1 MTHEFHSFY
10 YDQMQREP
18 ETDDFR
24 LPSGTEMTPELLQR
38 LVDEFEQDHKP
49 RYEYLDAAYRGRY
62 AIFDRSWRKRPDYK
76 PNNRMAADFA
86 YTVTQTFEGYFIGV
100 PMTLSVRS
108 ADDMGDS
115 RKEAVEAFIA
125 EFAARNMQEDVDAE
139 LSKMASKFG
148 HAYEMLY
155 QDEEGMPRSV
165 AVSPLTSFMVYDD
178 SVLRRPLFFV
188 RWFYGDDG
196 AIKGSWSDS
205 AQVVDF
211 ARSSEGLAFGEP
223 SAHAFG
229 SVPAVDFRQNT
240 EGRGLYE
247 GVLSLIEQ
255 YNAVLSEKANDVE
268 YFSDCYM
275 VVKGKELD
283 DDEIDN
289 IRENKIIN
297 LYGESTEG
305 LDVAFLVK
313 PNADAV
319 QENLINRLETLIYKT
334 AMVPD
339 ITDDNFATASGI
351 ALKMRMMPMSNLAR
365 NKELKFK
372 RGVQERLRLLAAY
385 PNAGFA
391 GDEWKAVEVTMHRNM
406 PDDLQSE
413 ASVAGQLSG
422 IVSEET
428 QLSVLSCVSDPRAE
442 MQRKREEQDEKAE
455 AISGGMPTNRTP
467 TVGGQDM
474 YKITSILRQYGKGT
488 MTRRNALAML
498 KLIGVDDETAAGYL
512 DDKDDEKGN
521 GNEGSD
527 L

>member
-1 MTHEFHSFY
+1 MSHEFHSFY

-18 ETDDFR
+18 STDDFR
-24 LPSGTEMTPELLQR
+24 LPAGTEMTEGLLQR

-49 RYEYLDAAYRGRY
+49 RYEYLDKVYDTHY
-62 AIFDRSWRKRPDYK
+62 AIFDRSWRRKPDYK
-76 PNNRMAADFA
+76 PDNRLSADFC
-86 YTVTQTFEGYFIGV
+86 YTITDTFEGYYIGV
-100 PMTLSVRS
+100 PMTLSVKG
-108 ADDMGDS
+108 GDEG
-115 RKEAVEAFIA
+115 RKKTVEAFIA
-125 EFAARNMQEDVDAE
+125 EFTARNLQEDVDAE

-155 QDEEGMPRSV
+155 QDEDGMPRSIAV
-165 AVSPLTSFMVYDD
+165 APLTAFMVYDD
-178 SVLRRPLFFV
+178 SVLKRPLFFV

-196 AIKGSWSDS
+196 AIKGSWSDA

-211 ARSSEGLAFGEP
+211 ARTNDGFAFGEP

-283 DDEIDN
+283 ESEIEN

-297 LYGESTEG
+297 LFGESTEG
-305 LDVAFLVK
+305 LDVMFLVK
-313 PNADAV
+313 PNADGV

-365 NKELKFK
+365 NKELKFR
-372 RGVQERLRLLAAY
+372 RGVQERMRLLAAY
-385 PNAGFA
+385 PNADFA
-391 GDEWKAVEVTMHRNM
+391 GDDWQAVEVTMHRNM

-428 QLSVLSCVSDPRAE
+428 QLSVLSCVSDPKAE
-442 MQRKREEQDEKAE
+442 MQRKRDEQEEKAD
-455 AISGGMPTNRTP
+455 AISGGMPTNRTAQADD
-467 TVGGQDM
+467 TEEE
-474 YKITSILRQYGKGT
+474 GT
-488 MTRRNALAML
+488 N
-498 KLIGVDDETAAGYL
+498 D
-512 DDKDDEKGN
+512 
-521 GNEGSD
+521 EGSD

>member
-1 MTHEFHSFY
+1 MAHEFHSFY

-24 LPSGTEMTPELLQR
+24 VPSGTEMTPRLLQR
-38 LVDEFEQDHKP
+38 LIDEFEQDHKP
-49 RYEYLDAAYRGRY
+49 RYEYLDEAYRGKY
-62 AIFDRSWRKRPDYK
+62 AIFDKAWRHKPDYK
-76 PNNRMAADFA
+76 PDNRMAADFV
-86 YTVTQTFEGYFIGV
+86 YTITQTFEGYFIGV
-100 PMTLSVRS
+100 PMTLAVKS
-108 ADDMGDS
+108 AEGMPAG
-115 RKEAVEAFIA
+115 RKESVEAFIA
-125 EFAARNMQEDVDAE
+125 EFTARNMQEDVDAE

-155 QDEEGMPRSV
+155 QDEEGLPRSV

-205 AQVVDF
+205 AQVVGF
-211 ARSSEGLAFGEP
+211 TRGGEGVEFGDP
-223 SAHAFG
+223 SPHAFG

-240 EGRGLYE
+240 EGRGLCE
-247 GVLSLIEQ
+247 GVLSMVEQ

-275 VVKGKELD
+275 VVKGMELT
-283 DDEIDN
+283 DEMIGN
-289 IRENKIIN
+289 IRENKVIN
-297 LYGESTEG
+297 LYGDSLEG
-305 LDVAFLVK
+305 LDVLFLAK

-319 QENLINRLETLIYKT
+319 QENLVNRLETLIFKT

-339 ITDDNFATASGI
+339 ITDENFATASGI

-365 NKELKFK
+365 NKELKFR

-385 PNAGFA
+385 PNTGFT
-391 GDEWKAVEVTMHRNM
+391 GDDWKSVEVTMHRNM

-428 QLSVLSCVSDPRAE
+428 QLSVLSCVSDPKAE

-455 AISGGMPTNRTP
+455 AISGGMPTNRT
-467 TVGGQDM
+467 VGGQDM
-474 YKITSILRQYGKGT
+474 YKITSILRQYGKGS
-488 MTRRNALAML
+488 MTRGNALAML
-498 KLIGVDDETAAGYL
+498 KLIGVDDETATGYL
-512 DDKDDEKGN
+512 DSKDEEEGT

>member
-1 MTHEFHSFY
+1 MAHEFHSFY

-18 ETDDFR
+18 ETEDFR
-24 LPSGTEMTPELLQR
+24 VPAGTEMTPELLQR
-38 LVDEFEQDHKP
+38 LIDEFEQSHKP
-49 RYEYLDAAYRGRY
+49 RYEYLDAAYRGHY
-62 AIFDRSWRKRPDYK
+62 AIFDRAWRRKPDYK
-76 PNNRMAADFA
+76 PDNRMAADFA
-86 YTVTQTFEGYFIGV
+86 YTITQTFEGYFIGV
-100 PMTLSVRS
+100 PMTLSVRN
-108 ADDMGDS
+108 ADGMPDS
-115 RKEAVEAFIA
+115 RKSSVEAFIA
-125 EFAARNMQEDVDAE
+125 EFTARNLQEDVDAE

-155 QDEEGMPRSV
+155 QDEDGMPRSIAV
-165 AVSPLTSFMVYDD
+165 APLTAFMVYDD
-178 SVLRRPLFFV
+178 SVLKRPLFFV
-188 RWFYGDDG
+188 RWFYGNDG
-196 AIKGSWSDS
+196 AIKGSWSDA

-211 ARSSEGLAFGEP
+211 ARTNDGFAFGEP

-283 DDEIDN
+283 DSEIEN

-297 LYGESTEG
+297 LFGESTEG
-305 LDVAFLVK
+305 LDVMFLVK
-313 PNADAV
+313 PNADGV

-365 NKELKFK
+365 NKELKFR
-372 RGVQERLRLLAAY
+372 RGVQERMRLLAAY
-385 PNAGFA
+385 PNADFA
-391 GDEWKAVEVTMHRNM
+391 DDDWQAVEVTMHRNM

-428 QLSVLSCVSDPRAE
+428 QLSVLSCVSDPKAE
-442 MQRKREEQDEKAE
+442 MQRKRDEQEEKAD
-455 AISGGMPTNRTP
+455 AISGGMPTNRTAQADD
-467 TVGGQDM
+467 TEEE
-474 YKITSILRQYGKGT
+474 GT
-488 MTRRNALAML
+488 N
-498 KLIGVDDETAAGYL
+498 D
-512 DDKDDEKGN
+512 
-521 GNEGSD
+521 EGSD